1 MLAGVLSA
9 TLLIGLYAA
18 LHLGVDSDNMAML
31 DPDLP
36 FMRNN
41 RAFARSFPTLDNAL
55 LVVIDA
61 ETPDLAQRASDAL
74 ERRLAGLGEY
84 FEDVYVPGGSHFF
97 EEHGLLYREAR
108 ELDDFATGMA
118 QIQPVIAELERDNS
132 IANFARL
139 VRVGLEAVKEGDAD
153 PAQWPAILDR
163 ISHATVAVYREF
175 PVAISW
181 DEVLLRG
188 STIDVV
194 TRRVIVLHPLLDFGN
209 LLAAGSSMS
218 AIRDAARELELDA
231 QHGVRVRITGNPA
244 LNYEEMVGLL
254 WDIGGSGLFC
264 FLLVASLVYLAL
276 RSVKLVLAVLATLL
290 VGLVWTAGFAAA
302 SVGDLNLASVAFAIL
317 FIGLGVDFGIHLG
330 MRYADLLGRGR
341 AHEDALREAARG
353 VGSSLVLCTVT
364 TAVGFYVFVPT
375 EFRGVAEL
383 GLISGTGMLIILFL
397 TLTFLPAL
405 LSKGLRPDPRR
416 ASQRRLR
423 FRSAW
428 WRGLERHPR
437 AVRWA
442 AAVAGAGA
450 LALLPRAWFES
461 NVIDMRDPDTESVQ
475 AFDDLLEQAGVM
487 SPWFVN
493 AVAPDLD
500 SAQTLAARLRALDA
514 VDRTLTLADFVPED
528 QAEKIE
534 ILQDLSLMLDVP
546 TAPPGPDQAL
556 PVQAQV
562 QALRDLRAYLDASWI
577 EEVHTPLAQSLRLL
591 SAQLGR
597 FLDRIDRED
606 NAEQV
611 MAALHEVLL
620 STLPR
625 QTQRLRVAIDTPR
638 IGLDDL
644 PEGLRR
650 RMLAPD
656 GRARIQVFPAEDLQQ
671 RGALER
677 FSDAVLEVAP
687 DAVGVTVNL
696 TGFARV
702 TVASFRQALVSAILL
717 IAALLWLI
725 WRRPSDVAL
734 ALAPLLLAAA
744 LTVASMVLLR
754 VPFSFFNVVVIPLLF
769 GVGVD
774 SGIHLVHQS
783 RQPGSGDS
791 LLATT
796 TARAIFYSAVT
807 TTASFGSLALS
818 GHRGVRSLGI
828 LLTVGMFLTVVC
840 NLVVLPA
847 LLELRRGRAPAAGG
861 G

>member
-1 MLAGVLSA
+1 VLAGVLAS

-18 LHLGVDSDNMAML
+18 LHLGVDSDNLAMI

-41 RAFARSFPTLDNAL
+41 REFARTFPTLDNAL

-61 ETPDLAQRASDAL
+61 ETPELAQRASDAL
-74 ERRLAGLGEY
+74 EQRLAGLSEY
-84 FEDVYVPGGSHFF
+84 FEDVYVPGASRFF
-97 EEHGLLYREAR
+97 EEHGLLYREVW

-118 QIQPVIAELERDNS
+118 AVQPVIAELERDNS

-139 VRVGLEAVKEGDAD
+139 VRVGLEAVKEGNAD
-153 PAQWPAILDR
+153 GSEWPAILDR

-194 TRRVIVLHPLLDFGN
+194 KRRVIVLHPLLDFGN
-209 LLAAGSSMS
+209 LLAAGSSMR
-218 AIRDAARELELDA
+218 AIRDAARELELDP

-244 LNYEEMVGLL
+244 LNYEEMAGLL
-254 WDIGGSGLFC
+254 WDIGGAGLFC
-264 FLLVASLVYLAL
+264 FLLVAFLVYLAL

-330 MRYADLLGRGR
+330 MRYADLLARGL
-341 AHEDALREAARG
+341 AHEDALREAARS

-405 LSKGLRPDPRR
+405 LSSGLRPDPRR
-416 ASQRRLR
+416 AARRRLH
-423 FRSAW
+423 FRSPW
-428 WRGLERHPR
+428 WTRFERHPR

-442 AAVAGAGA
+442 AALAGAGA
-450 LALLPRAWFES
+450 LALVPRAWFES
-461 NVIDMRDPDTESVQ
+461 NVIDMRDPSTESVQ
-475 AFDDLLEQAGVM
+475 AFNDLLAQSGTM

-493 AVAPDLD
+493 AVAPDLE
-500 SAQTLAARLRALDA
+500 SAQALAARLRALDS
-514 VDRTLTLADFVPED
+514 VDQTLTLADFVPED

-534 ILQDLSLMLDVP
+534 SLRDLSLMLDTPPP
-546 TAPPGPDQAL
+546 TGAPAPAPSEE
-556 PVQAQV
+556 AQV
-562 QALRDLRAYLDASWI
+562 QALRDLRAFLDADWI
-577 EEVHTPLAQSLRLL
+577 EDVDTPLAQSLRLL

-597 FLDRIDRED
+597 FLERIDRED

-611 MAALHEVLL
+611 MAAFHEVLL

-625 QTQRLRVAIDTPR
+625 QVERLRVAIDTSG
-638 IGLDDL
+638 IGFDDL
-644 PEGLRR
+644 PEDLRR

-656 GRARIQVFPAEDLQQ
+656 GRARIQAFPAQDLQQ

-677 FSDAVLEVAP
+677 FSNSVLAVAP

-744 LTVASMVLLR
+744 LTVACMVLLR

-783 RQPGSGDS
+783 RQAGSGDA

-828 LLTVGMFLTVVC
+828 LLTVGMCLTVVC

-847 LLELRRGRAPAAGG
+847 LIELRRGRQAAPSRP
-861 G
+861 